1 MGLLKDLQDHAAQ
14 TFREQW
20 ATRAGKVVP
29 APTDLKLSN
38 DAVEFDRAT
47 VLYADLTGSTN
58 MVDTLCWQ
66 KAAEIYKTF
75 LFCSGKII
83 RDSGGVITSYDGDRV
98 MAVFIGN
105 TQTSDAAICGL
116 KINWA
121 VQSVIN
127 PALTNQYSENTFA
140 VSQVVGI
147 DTSQLRA
154 ARTGVRGDNDI
165 VWVGRAANY
174 AAKLTE
180 IKLPQRTWI
189 TENAYNWLR
198 DEAKFGGNP
207 KQNMWKKFNWS
218 QQNNIP
224 VYGSTYW
231 WAISN

>member
-1 MGLLKDLQDHAAQ
+1 MGLLKDLQDHATQ

-20 ATRAGKVVP
+20 STRDGQVVP
-29 APTDLKLSN
+29 SPTDLKLSN
-38 DAVEFDRAT
+38 DAVQFDRAT

-58 MVDTLCWQ
+58 MVDTLGWQ
-66 KAAEIYKTF
+66 KAAEIYKSF
-75 LFCSGKII
+75 LFCAGKII
-83 RDSGGVITSYDGDRV
+83 REGNGVITSYDGDRV
-98 MAVFIGN
+98 MGVFIGN
-105 TQTSDAAICGL
+105 RQTTNAAICGL

-121 VQSVIN
+121 VQSIIN
-127 PALTNQYSENTFA
+127 PALTKQYSGNTFA

-147 DTSQLRA
+147 DTSTVCA

-180 IKLPQRTWI
+180 IKLAERTWL
-189 TENAYNWLR
+189 TEYAYTNLA

-207 KQNMWKKFNWS
+207 KQDMWKRFTWT
-218 QQNNIP
+218 QHGNIP

-231 WAISN
+231 WPISN

>member
-20 ATRAGKVVP
+20 TTRAGQVVP
-29 APTDLKLSN
+29 SPTDLKLSN
-38 DAVEFDRAT
+38 DAVEFERAT

-58 MVDTLCWQ
+58 MVDTLGWQ

-98 MAVFIGN
+98 MAVFIGS
-105 TQTSDAAICGL
+105 TQTSDAAICGM

-121 VQSVIN
+121 VQSVVN
-127 PALTNQYSENTFA
+127 PALSKQYAGNSFT

-147 DTSQLRA
+147 DTSSIRA

-189 TENAYNWLR
+189 TEDAYNRLR

-207 KQNMWKKFNWS
+207 KQNMWKQFSWT
-218 QQNNIP
+218 QQNDIP

-231 WAISN
+231 WAVSN